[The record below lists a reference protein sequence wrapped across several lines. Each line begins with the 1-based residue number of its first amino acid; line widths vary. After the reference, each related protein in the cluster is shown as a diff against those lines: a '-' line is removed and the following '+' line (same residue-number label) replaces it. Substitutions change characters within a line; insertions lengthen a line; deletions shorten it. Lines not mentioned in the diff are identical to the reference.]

1 MVTSI
6 FSDAWLPWW
15 KLSALVIVILWNVS
29 DGSGI
34 RNAGIFSG
42 LTVALLIGFLILL
55 PNSVFYQKMSS
66 QQNMDSAFRVFR
78 LFILDCFVIMKVYFP
93 SRLACNLS
101 RTITRASSKVL
112 IITFG
117 VELILITV
125 LVGDQLARANPAT
138 YVYVWMERVCMA
150 ENPHQLCLYIWILT
164 RNRTALPP
172 DSACLH
178 YIFIH
183 VTGYHD
189 RPPGYK

>member
-1 MVTSI
+1 MFLMVVEYGTQV
-6 FSDAWLPWW
+6 FSQVLLLRCWLDFLFCCPIQFFIKKWAANKTW
-15 KLSALVIVILWNVS
+15 TVPSE
-29 DGSGI
+29 
-34 RNAGIFSG
+34 FSG
-42 LTVALLIGFLILL
+42 CSFLTAL
-55 PNSVFYQKMSS
+55 SS
-66 QQNMDSAFRVFR
+66 WK
-78 LFILDCFVIMKVYFP
+78 FIFHEDWHAICPGPL
-93 SRLACNLS
+93 
-101 RTITRASSKVL
+101 ITRASSKVL